1 MKIAIVSSYGVYCG
15 IARYVYFLAKNFL
28 KLRQNVMI
36 FSKTKSENEFYEND
50 LKKIKLKNYRCWRKS
65 SDTSLKKLVKTL
77 SAFKPEIIH
86 VQDIFRRVEGIKAI
100 QQLFPGRIVITLH
113 SVGTKKDQEFLR
125 KTKNYI
131 NHFIVHNALSKKTLI
146 RKSRIQENKISVI
159 HHGSILHKQINKKEA
174 RSKINFPK
182 KGVLILTY
190 GFFGPEKG
198 IKEVMEVIAKLI
210 KKFPDLYYLHLG
222 RTRLKKIFPEA
233 SQKIK
238 KMAQHPKFKGRVKLF
253 WKFLSGKTLR
263 IYLGAADLIVLFYP
277 EKYPLL
283 YSSGIAHQL
292 VGARRPIIVT
302 NVTNFSEF
310 PVRTLHKIPYN
321 KETLYREIQSLL
333 EDKSL
338 QRRLIIRSL
347 DYAKKTSWFNT
358 AKRHLKAYR
367 KTLSTI

>member
-28 KLRQNVMI
+28 KLRQDVTI
-36 FSKTKSENEFYEND
+36 CSKIKSENEFYEND
-50 LKKIKLKNYRCWRKS
+50 LKKIKVRSSRCWRKS
-65 SDTSLKKLVKTL
+65 KNTSLKKLLETL
-77 SAFKPEIIH
+77 SRFNPDIIH
-86 VQDIFRRVEGIKAI
+86 IQDIFRREGGVKTI
-100 QQLFPGRIVITLH
+100 QELFPGSIVITLH
-113 SVGTKKDQEFLR
+113 SIGTKKDQEFIR

-131 NHFIVHNALSKKTLI
+131 NHFIVHNILSKKSLI
-146 RKSRIQENKISVI
+146 RESRIQENKISVI
-159 HHGSILHKQINKKEA
+159 HHGSTLHKQINKKKA
-174 RSKINFPK
+174 RSKINFPEE
-182 KGVLILTY
+182 GVFILTY
-190 GFFGPEKG
+190 GFFSPDKG
-198 IKEVMEVIAKLI
+198 IKEVIEVVPNLI
-210 KKFPDLYYLHLG
+210 KKFPDLYYVHLG
-222 RTRLKKIFPEA
+222 RTRLKKIFLKE
-233 SQKIK
+233 SQEIK

-253 WKFLSGKTLR
+253 WKFLSGETLR

-292 VGARRPIIVT
+292 VGGRRPIIAT

-310 PVRTLHKIPYN
+310 PVETLHKIPYN
-321 KETLYREIQSLL
+321 KEILYREIQGLL
-333 EDKSL
+333 RNKPL

-358 AKRHLKAYR
+358 AKRHLEVYR